1 MPLRGRYREFPQHL
15 IECRLDPN
23 NERGLVREFLVAV
36 MHQHRGIYLE
46 HNKIA
51 GTIEPAIDTEI
62 FKTDALTDRA
72 QYPVMLGIENCSG
85 GGQQNRPPPPPPLVI
100 SPRLVVL
107 PPLSLAPV
115 RRARSPKTHLPDT
128 D

>member
-72 QYPVMLGIENCSG
+72 QCPAMLGIENCG
-85 GGQQNRPPPPPPLVI
+85 GRGAECRSAPRPP
-100 SPRLVVL
+100 R
-107 PPLSLAPV
+107 
-115 RRARSPKTHLPDT
+115 
-128 D
+128 

>member
-1 MPLRGRYREFPQHL
+1 MPLRARYREFPQHL

-72 QYPVMLGIENCSG
+72 QYPVMLGIENCG
-85 GGQQNRPPPPPPLVI
+85 GGAQKSRFLP
-100 SPRLVVL
+100 L
-107 PPLSLAPV
+107 PPLGVDPIGAVVMHPPVAPHH
-115 RRARSPKTHLPDT
+115 AW
-128 D
+128 

>member
-1 MPLRGRYREFPQHL
+1 MPVRGRDREFPQHL
-15 IECRLDPN
+15 IECRLDAN

-62 FKTDALTDRA
+62 FKTDALTDSA
-72 QYPVMLGIENCSG
+72 QYPVMLGIENCG
-85 GGQQNRPPPPPPLVI
+85 GVREKYPCLPRPPL
-100 SPRLVVL
+100 
-107 PPLSLAPV
+107 
-115 RRARSPKTHLPDT
+115 
-128 D
+128 